1 MKSINFVILGDNSIA
16 GELGKKGTTTDI
28 SIYDKKM
35 SDSIYTFTVPLT
47 YPEKLPSLIQAINMS
62 EYAILNI
69 TRIDKNLGEQIIAL
83 DSLDFK
89 NGFILH
95 SYDVDEEKI
104 RLLIRNTSI
113 KDFKFVN
120 SLVELKQ
127 EFSLIVP
134 ENSFYSGQKTD
145 IPESKLS
152 ENSDTSSKIVSI
164 DHAFDVKGVGTVV
177 LGVIKQGIIRV
188 HDQLQVMPADIN
200 VTVKS
205 IQMHDT
211 PVEES
216 TPPARVGLAL
226 KGITADKLSRGD
238 LLCSTFTDSNDS
250 TIKVFANGDI
260 LAARFKRNSFF
271 KGQVLENEIY
281 MLAIGLQIKPAK
293 IKNISK
299 EDTDHSLSSIEIVPE
314 KPIVYFE
321 NQIFL
326 LLKLDTSG
334 IRIVGQG
341 IIT

>member
-1 MKSINFVILGDNSIA
+1 MKSINFVILGDSAIA

-28 SIYDKKM
+28 SIYDKKT

-47 YPEKLPSLIQAINMS
+47 YPEKIQSLIQAINMS

-69 TRIDKNLGEQIIAL
+69 TKIDKNLGEQIVAL
-83 DSLDFK
+83 DSVNFK

-95 SYDVDEEKI
+95 SYDIDEEKI

-113 KDFKFVN
+113 KDFKFIN
-120 SLVELKQ
+120 SYDELKQ
-127 EFSLIVP
+127 ELSLIEQKKSFNNDEEVGP
-134 ENSFYSGQKTD
+134 ELGPS
-145 IPESKLS
+145 EST
-152 ENSDTSSKIVSI
+152 ETPTIFISI

-177 LGVIKQGIIRV
+177 LGVIRQGIVRV
-188 HDQLQVMPADIN
+188 HDQLRILPTDIN

-216 TPPARVGLAL
+216 KTPARVGLAI
-226 KGITADKLSRGD
+226 KGITADMISRGD
-238 LLCSTFTDSNDS
+238 ILCSAITDSGDNM
-250 TIKVFANGDI
+250 IKIATNENI
-260 LAARFKRNSFF
+260 LTAKFKRNSFF
-271 KGQVLENEIY
+271 KGQVLEDQNY
-281 MLAIGLQIKPAK
+281 MLALGLQIKPAK
-293 IKNISK
+293 IKRITNDDLDHNINI
-299 EDTDHSLSSIEIVPE
+299 IEIVPE
-314 KPIVYFE
+314 KPVVYVQ